1 MGGASVNKKIWRY
14 DLASKYEKMLKM
26 RQEAKNIPLTSRE
39 KADKIEREE
48 MWKNINEFFKIDF

>member
-1 MGGASVNKKIWRY
+1 MNKKIWRY